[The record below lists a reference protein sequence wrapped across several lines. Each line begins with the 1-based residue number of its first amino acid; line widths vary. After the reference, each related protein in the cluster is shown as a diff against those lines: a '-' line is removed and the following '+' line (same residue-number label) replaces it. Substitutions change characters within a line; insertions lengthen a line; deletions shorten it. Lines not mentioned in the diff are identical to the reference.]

1 MKLQIPNQGKKTRTR
16 YWNICVILGIIG
28 FILVGASGTDEPPT
42 GVYNYNTGLEW
53 SYTCEDGEVIQG
65 VGSGPEDDGFDDC
78 MDGSDEGDSTQ
89 VGMEMCGSLTCCMS
103 LIFAISALTTKV
115 DNQQVVVIQQQPQY
129 VPVVQQVVQQPVI
142 RQQVVQPV
150 PQPVAQPRP
159 TPTAQTT
166 TTDWARKAKNLEM
179 ARNWEEAAKAYEK
192 AGLYQEAGKIRQ
204 ENLEHSQPM
213 VQIGQVGNTVLND
226 SVMINDGG
234 QKTCSSCGNVVEAS
248 WNICPYCSSQI

>member
-1 MKLQIPNQGKKTRTR
+1 M
-16 YWNICVILGIIG
+16 
-28 FILVGASGTDEPPT
+28 
-42 GVYNYNTGLEW
+42 
-53 SYTCEDGEVIQG
+53 
-65 VGSGPEDDGFDDC
+65 
-78 MDGSDEGDSTQ
+78 
-89 VGMEMCGSLTCCMS
+89 
-103 LIFAISALTTKV
+103 
-115 DNQQVVVIQQQPQY
+115 
-129 VPVVQQVVQQPVI
+129 
-142 RQQVVQPV
+142 VQPV
-150 PQPVAQPRP
+150 PQPVAQLRP

-204 ENLEHSQPM
+204 ENLEQSQPM